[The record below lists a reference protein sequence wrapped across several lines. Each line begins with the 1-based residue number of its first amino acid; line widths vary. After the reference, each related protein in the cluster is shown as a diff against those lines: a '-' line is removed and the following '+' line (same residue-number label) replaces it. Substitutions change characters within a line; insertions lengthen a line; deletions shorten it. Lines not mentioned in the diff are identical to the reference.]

1 MNRERRKQL
10 VSDYREREVARGI
23 FAVRCLASGEVWLGV
38 GRSLDNMQNGIWF
51 TLRLG
56 THPVKSLQAAWNAHG
71 EESFVY
77 EVVEEVDAKN
87 MTPYMLQS
95 LLKERLQHWQ
105 ETWNAEAIRS

>member
-1 MNRERRKQL
+1 MNRDRRRELVKNYKERK
-10 VSDYREREVARGI
+10 VARGI
-23 FAVRCLASGEVWLGV
+23 FAVRCLANGEVWLGV

-56 THPVKSLQAAWNAHG
+56 THPSKTLQAAWNAHG

-77 EVVEEVDAKN
+77 EVVEEVDAKD

-105 ETWNAEAIRS
+105 AEWRAEAIRT

>member
-1 MNRERRKQL
+1 MDKSRRRQIVK
-10 VSDYREREVARGI
+10 DYKEREVARGI

-38 GRSLDNMQNGIWF
+38 GRSLDNMRNGIWF

-56 THPVKSLQAAWNAHG
+56 THPCVTLQAAWNAHG

-77 EVVEEVDAKN
+77 EVVEEVDAKD
-87 MTPYMLQS
+87 MTPWMLQS

-105 ETWNAEAIRS
+105 AEWGAEAIRT

>member
-1 MNRERRKQL
+1 MNRQRRKQL
-10 VSDYREREVARGI
+10 VSDYRERKVARGI
-23 FAVRCLASGEVWLGV
+23 FAVRCHASGEVWLGI

-56 THPVKSLQAAWNAHG
+56 THPARTLQAAWNTHG

-105 ETWNAEAIRS
+105 SEWNAEAIRS